1 MAVDILACA
10 SLTGICETNLSVSE
24 LMTSVKVKVV
34 DNNLVIAL
42 IRTRFTRLVCTLMT
56 ISLILIIYYQND

>member
-1 MAVDILACA
+1 MALDILACA

-42 IRTRFTRLVCTLMT
+42 IRTWFTRLELHPDDDKLDFNNLL
-56 ISLILIIYYQND
+56 SK

>member
-1 MAVDILACA
+1 MALDILACA

-42 IRTRFTRLVCTLMT
+42 IRTWFTRLVLHPDDDKLDFNNLL
-56 ISLILIIYYQND
+56 SK